1 MGKNDC
7 LSHLIDEMQPKCEER
22 PPKSLKSENVQFY
35 IMFNF
40 WWLAKWSKQ
49 QKSTEMQKK
58 AP

>member
-1 MGKNDC
+1 MKVNQNVKKSPSKSWKNEK
-7 LSHLIDEMQPKCEER
+7 LI
-22 PPKSLKSENVQFY
+22 FY
-35 IMFNF
+35 ITFNF